1 MFERFDLQM
10 NKAIVGA
17 IAIMAIMAII
27 TTSALDMYSIQNS
40 NDSFAKKY
48 SKNQAT
54 TQASNCGN
62 NDVSTLPN
70 KGGDGGTS
78 CQNTN
83 SQIQGDDNSVSL
95 AEVHYDP

>member
-1 MFERFDLQM
+1 MRNLKIQM
-10 NKAIVGA
+10 NKVIVGA
-17 IAIMAIMAII
+17 IAIVAIMAII
-27 TTSALDMYSIQNS
+27 GTYSIQNS

-62 NDVSTLPN
+62 NDALPN
-70 KGGDGGTS
+70 RGGGSGGTS

-95 AEVHYDP
+95 AEVHNNP